1 MVYEEVNG
9 CFYLVFR
16 VYKNLP
22 LSIPFHMEYLHIRRQ
37 SRLHSMIINKPDSGR
52 LCVEWSADINTI
64 IQTSIKMLMW
74 TPCQTKIE
82 VSSPSNDAEGDST
95 RVRIV
100 ICKTEN

>member
-1 MVYEEVNG
+1 
-9 CFYLVFR
+9 
-16 VYKNLP
+16 
-22 LSIPFHMEYLHIRRQ
+22 
-37 SRLHSMIINKPDSGR
+37 MIINKPDSGR